1 MIIFFK
7 KQSNN
12 FKAITAMLL
21 AVFCV
26 TIMSVQAKLI
36 GIEFNAVQITFARAI
51 VVLILLM
58 PLIYKLGGLD
68 FLKTK
73 KPFLHFFRGLA
84 GLIGNVMFFLAFQ
97 RLPVADVTVISQ
109 AVPIFSCILA
119 IIFLG
124 ETIGWR
130 RWTAITIGFLGVII
144 AINPS
149 VNIAVAS
156 LYALGGT
163 LMWSTTIIFLRL
175 LGSTEHPVKTKIKK
189 VGKSIDQSFSK
200 NYYSEIG
207 LGIDFT
213 ARDLQ
218 EECKKNGHPWE
229 IAKSFDQSA
238 LISENFMDLN
248 SLSKLNFSLLK
259 NGEIV
264 QESNANKMI
273 FNIDQIISYVSN
285 YITLKTGDL
294 IFTGTPSGV
303 GPIKIGDN
311 LEGFINDKS
320 MFKVNIK

>member
-1 MIIFFK
+1 MIIFLK
-7 KQSNN
+7 EQSNN

-36 GIEFNAVQITFARAI
+36 GIEYNAVQITFARAI

-58 PLIYKLGGLD
+58 PFIYKLGGLN

-175 LGSTEHPVKTKIKK
+175 LGSTEHPVKTVFYFMLVSVLITSIFQPFLWKEPSFEVILLFIGIGIAALLTQLLMTYALQKAPASIVSPFNYTGIVWAIIFDYIIWNAHPMFATIFGGIIITISGIYIFKREAKIK
-189 VGKSIDQSFSK
+189 SIK
-200 NYYSEIG
+200 
-207 LGIDFT
+207 
-213 ARDLQ
+213 
-218 EECKKNGHPWE
+218 
-229 IAKSFDQSA
+229 
-238 LISENFMDLN
+238 
-248 SLSKLNFSLLK
+248 
-259 NGEIV
+259 
-264 QESNANKMI
+264 
-273 FNIDQIISYVSN
+273 
-285 YITLKTGDL
+285 
-294 IFTGTPSGV
+294 
-303 GPIKIGDN
+303 
-311 LEGFINDKS
+311 
-320 MFKVNIK
+320 

>member
-1 MIIFFK
+1 MIFFLK

-84 GLIGNVMFFLAFQ
+84 GLIGNVMFFLAYQ

-163 LMWSTTIIFLRL
+163 LMWSSTIIFLRL
-175 LGSTEHPVKTKIKK
+175 LGSTEHPVKT
-189 VGKSIDQSFSK
+189 VF
-200 NYYSEIG
+200 YFM
-207 LGIDFT
+207 LV
-213 ARDLQ
+213 
-218 EECKKNGHPWE
+218 
-229 IAKSFDQSA
+229 SA
-238 LISENFMDLN
+238 LITSIFQPFLWKEPSFEVI
-248 SLSKLNFSLLK
+248 LLFIGIGVAAFLTQLLMTYALQK
-259 NGEIV
+259 APASIV
-264 QESNANKMI
+264 SPFNYTGIIWAIIFDYIIWNAHPMFATI
-273 FNIDQIISYVSN
+273 FGGIIITISGI
-285 YITLKTGDL
+285 YIFKREAK
-294 IFTGTPSGV
+294 
-303 GPIKIGDN
+303 IK
-311 LEGFINDKS
+311 S
-320 MFKVNIK
+320 IK

>member
-12 FKAITAMLL
+12 FRAITAMLL

-36 GIEFNAVQITFARAI
+36 GIEYNAVQITFARAI

-58 PLIYKLGGLD
+58 PFIYKLGGLN

-175 LGSTEHPVKTKIKK
+175 LGSTEHPVKTVFYFMLVSVLITSIFQPFLWKEPSFEVILLFIGIGIAAFLTQLLMTYALQKAPASIVSPFNYTGIVWAIIFDYIIWNAHPMFATIFGGIIITISGIYIFKREAKIK
-189 VGKSIDQSFSK
+189 SIK
-200 NYYSEIG
+200 
-207 LGIDFT
+207 
-213 ARDLQ
+213 
-218 EECKKNGHPWE
+218 
-229 IAKSFDQSA
+229 
-238 LISENFMDLN
+238 
-248 SLSKLNFSLLK
+248 
-259 NGEIV
+259 
-264 QESNANKMI
+264 
-273 FNIDQIISYVSN
+273 
-285 YITLKTGDL
+285 
-294 IFTGTPSGV
+294 
-303 GPIKIGDN
+303 
-311 LEGFINDKS
+311 
-320 MFKVNIK
+320 

>member
-36 GIEFNAVQITFARAI
+36 GIEYNAVQITFARAI

-58 PLIYKLGGLD
+58 PFIYKLGGLN

-163 LMWSTTIIFLRL
+163 LMWSITIIFLRL
-175 LGSTEHPVKTKIKK
+175 LGSTEHPVKTVFYFMLVSVIVTSIFQPFLWKEPSFEVILLFIGIGIAAFLTQLLMTYALQKAPASIVSPFNYTGIVWAIIFDYIIWNAHPMFATIFGGIIITISGIYIFKREAKIK
-189 VGKSIDQSFSK
+189 SIK
-200 NYYSEIG
+200 
-207 LGIDFT
+207 
-213 ARDLQ
+213 
-218 EECKKNGHPWE
+218 
-229 IAKSFDQSA
+229 
-238 LISENFMDLN
+238 
-248 SLSKLNFSLLK
+248 
-259 NGEIV
+259 
-264 QESNANKMI
+264 
-273 FNIDQIISYVSN
+273 
-285 YITLKTGDL
+285 
-294 IFTGTPSGV
+294 
-303 GPIKIGDN
+303 
-311 LEGFINDKS
+311 
-320 MFKVNIK
+320 

>member
-36 GIEFNAVQITFARAI
+36 GIEYNAVQITFARAI

-58 PLIYKLGGLD
+58 PFIYKLGGLN

-175 LGSTEHPVKTKIKK
+175 LGSTEHPVKTVFYFMLVSVIVTSIFQPFLWKEPSFEVILLFIGIGIAAFLTQLLMTYALQKAPASIVSPFNYTGIVWAIIFDYIIWNAHPMFATIFGGIIITISGIYIFKREAKIK
-189 VGKSIDQSFSK
+189 SIK
-200 NYYSEIG
+200 
-207 LGIDFT
+207 
-213 ARDLQ
+213 
-218 EECKKNGHPWE
+218 
-229 IAKSFDQSA
+229 
-238 LISENFMDLN
+238 
-248 SLSKLNFSLLK
+248 
-259 NGEIV
+259 
-264 QESNANKMI
+264 
-273 FNIDQIISYVSN
+273 
-285 YITLKTGDL
+285 
-294 IFTGTPSGV
+294 
-303 GPIKIGDN
+303 
-311 LEGFINDKS
+311 
-320 MFKVNIK
+320 

>member
-1 MIIFFK
+1 MIFFLK
-7 KQSNN
+7 EQSNN

-36 GIEFNAVQITFARAI
+36 GIEYNAVQITFARAI

-58 PLIYKLGGLD
+58 PFIYKLGGLN

-175 LGSTEHPVKTKIKK
+175 LGSTEHPVKTVFYFMLVSVLITSIFQPFLWKEPSFEVILLFIGIGIAAFLTQLLMTYALQKAPASIVSPFNYTGIVWAIIFDYVIWNANPMFATIFGGIIITISGIYIFKREAKIKSTK
-189 VGKSIDQSFSK
+189 
-200 NYYSEIG
+200 
-207 LGIDFT
+207 
-213 ARDLQ
+213 
-218 EECKKNGHPWE
+218 
-229 IAKSFDQSA
+229 
-238 LISENFMDLN
+238 
-248 SLSKLNFSLLK
+248 
-259 NGEIV
+259 
-264 QESNANKMI
+264 
-273 FNIDQIISYVSN
+273 
-285 YITLKTGDL
+285 
-294 IFTGTPSGV
+294 
-303 GPIKIGDN
+303 
-311 LEGFINDKS
+311 
-320 MFKVNIK
+320 

>member
-36 GIEFNAVQITFARAI
+36 GIEYNAVQITFARAI

-58 PLIYKLGGLD
+58 PFIYKLGGLN

-163 LMWSTTIIFLRL
+163 LMWSITIIFLRL
-175 LGSTEHPVKTKIKK
+175 LGSTEHPVKTVFYFMLVSVIVTSIFQPFLWKEPSFEVILLFIGIGIAAFLTQLLMTYALQKAPASIVSPFNYTGIVWAIIFDYVIWNANPMFATIFGGIIITISGIYIFKREAKIKSTK
-189 VGKSIDQSFSK
+189 
-200 NYYSEIG
+200 
-207 LGIDFT
+207 
-213 ARDLQ
+213 
-218 EECKKNGHPWE
+218 
-229 IAKSFDQSA
+229 
-238 LISENFMDLN
+238 
-248 SLSKLNFSLLK
+248 
-259 NGEIV
+259 
-264 QESNANKMI
+264 
-273 FNIDQIISYVSN
+273 
-285 YITLKTGDL
+285 
-294 IFTGTPSGV
+294 
-303 GPIKIGDN
+303 
-311 LEGFINDKS
+311 
-320 MFKVNIK
+320 

>member
-36 GIEFNAVQITFARAI
+36 GIEYNAVQITFARAI

-58 PLIYKLGGLD
+58 PFIYKLGGLN

-175 LGSTEHPVKTKIKK
+175 LGSTEHPVKTVFYFMLVSVLITSIFQPFLWKEPSFEVILLFIGIGIAAFLTQLLMTYALQKAPASIVSPFNYTGIVWAIIFDYIIWNAHPVFATIFGGIIITISGIYIFKREAKIK
-189 VGKSIDQSFSK
+189 SIK
-200 NYYSEIG
+200 
-207 LGIDFT
+207 
-213 ARDLQ
+213 
-218 EECKKNGHPWE
+218 
-229 IAKSFDQSA
+229 
-238 LISENFMDLN
+238 
-248 SLSKLNFSLLK
+248 
-259 NGEIV
+259 
-264 QESNANKMI
+264 
-273 FNIDQIISYVSN
+273 
-285 YITLKTGDL
+285 
-294 IFTGTPSGV
+294 
-303 GPIKIGDN
+303 
-311 LEGFINDKS
+311 
-320 MFKVNIK
+320 

>member
-7 KQSNN
+7 KQPNN

-36 GIEFNAVQITFARAI
+36 GIEYNAVQITFARAI

-58 PLIYKLGGLD
+58 PFIYKLGGLN

-175 LGSTEHPVKTKIKK
+175 LGSTEHPVKTVFYFMLVSVLITSIFQPFLWKEPSFEVILLFIGIGIAAFLTQLLMTYALQKAPASIVSPFNYTGIVWAIIFDYIIWNAHPMFATIFGGIIITISGIYIFKREAKIK
-189 VGKSIDQSFSK
+189 SIK
-200 NYYSEIG
+200 
-207 LGIDFT
+207 
-213 ARDLQ
+213 
-218 EECKKNGHPWE
+218 
-229 IAKSFDQSA
+229 
-238 LISENFMDLN
+238 
-248 SLSKLNFSLLK
+248 
-259 NGEIV
+259 
-264 QESNANKMI
+264 
-273 FNIDQIISYVSN
+273 
-285 YITLKTGDL
+285 
-294 IFTGTPSGV
+294 
-303 GPIKIGDN
+303 
-311 LEGFINDKS
+311 
-320 MFKVNIK
+320 

>member
-12 FKAITAMLL
+12 FKDITAMLL

-36 GIEFNAVQITFARAI
+36 GIEYNAVQITFARAI

-58 PLIYKLGGLD
+58 PFIYKLGGLN

-175 LGSTEHPVKTKIKK
+175 LGSTEHPVKTVFYFMLVSVLITSIFQPFLWKEPSFEVILLFIGIGIAAFLTQLLMTYALQKAPASIVSPFNYTGIVWAIIFDYIIWNAHPMFATIFGGIIITISGIYIFKREAKIK
-189 VGKSIDQSFSK
+189 SIK
-200 NYYSEIG
+200 
-207 LGIDFT
+207 
-213 ARDLQ
+213 
-218 EECKKNGHPWE
+218 
-229 IAKSFDQSA
+229 
-238 LISENFMDLN
+238 
-248 SLSKLNFSLLK
+248 
-259 NGEIV
+259 
-264 QESNANKMI
+264 
-273 FNIDQIISYVSN
+273 
-285 YITLKTGDL
+285 
-294 IFTGTPSGV
+294 
-303 GPIKIGDN
+303 
-311 LEGFINDKS
+311 
-320 MFKVNIK
+320 

>member
-1 MIIFFK
+1 MIFFLK

-84 GLIGNVMFFLAFQ
+84 GLIGNVMFFLAYQ

-163 LMWSTTIIFLRL
+163 LMWSSTIIFLRL
-175 LGSTEHPVKTKIKK
+175 LGSTEHPVKTVFYFMLVSVLITSIFQPFLWKEPSFKVILLFIGIGVAAFLTQLLMTYALQKAPASIVSPFNYTGIVWAIIFDYIIWNAHPMFATIFGGIIITISGIYIFKREAKIK
-189 VGKSIDQSFSK
+189 SIK
-200 NYYSEIG
+200 
-207 LGIDFT
+207 
-213 ARDLQ
+213 
-218 EECKKNGHPWE
+218 
-229 IAKSFDQSA
+229 
-238 LISENFMDLN
+238 
-248 SLSKLNFSLLK
+248 
-259 NGEIV
+259 
-264 QESNANKMI
+264 
-273 FNIDQIISYVSN
+273 
-285 YITLKTGDL
+285 
-294 IFTGTPSGV
+294 
-303 GPIKIGDN
+303 
-311 LEGFINDKS
+311 
-320 MFKVNIK
+320 

>member
-1 MIIFFK
+1 LIIFFK

-36 GIEFNAVQITFARAI
+36 GIEYNAVQITFARAI

-58 PLIYKLGGLD
+58 PFIYKLGGLN

-175 LGSTEHPVKTKIKK
+175 LGSTEHPVKTVFYFMLVSVLITSIFQPFLWKEPSFEVILLFIGIGIAALLTQLLMTYALQKAPASIVSPFNYTGIVWAIIFDYIIWNAHPMFATIFGGIIITISGIYIFKREAKIK
-189 VGKSIDQSFSK
+189 SIK
-200 NYYSEIG
+200 
-207 LGIDFT
+207 
-213 ARDLQ
+213 
-218 EECKKNGHPWE
+218 
-229 IAKSFDQSA
+229 
-238 LISENFMDLN
+238 
-248 SLSKLNFSLLK
+248 
-259 NGEIV
+259 
-264 QESNANKMI
+264 
-273 FNIDQIISYVSN
+273 
-285 YITLKTGDL
+285 
-294 IFTGTPSGV
+294 
-303 GPIKIGDN
+303 
-311 LEGFINDKS
+311 
-320 MFKVNIK
+320 

>member
-84 GLIGNVMFFLAFQ
+84 GLIGNVMFFLAYQ

-163 LMWSTTIIFLRL
+163 LMWSSTIIFLRL
-175 LGSTEHPVKTKIKK
+175 LGSTEHPVKTVFYFMLVSVLITSIFQPFLWKEPSFEVILLFIGIGVAAFLTQLLMTYALQKAPASIVSPFNYTGIIWAIIFDYIIWNAHPMFATIFGGIIITISGIYIFKREAKIK
-189 VGKSIDQSFSK
+189 SIK
-200 NYYSEIG
+200 
-207 LGIDFT
+207 
-213 ARDLQ
+213 
-218 EECKKNGHPWE
+218 
-229 IAKSFDQSA
+229 
-238 LISENFMDLN
+238 
-248 SLSKLNFSLLK
+248 
-259 NGEIV
+259 
-264 QESNANKMI
+264 
-273 FNIDQIISYVSN
+273 
-285 YITLKTGDL
+285 
-294 IFTGTPSGV
+294 
-303 GPIKIGDN
+303 
-311 LEGFINDKS
+311 
-320 MFKVNIK
+320 

>member
-1 MIIFFK
+1 
-7 KQSNN
+7 
-12 FKAITAMLL
+12 MLL

-36 GIEFNAVQITFARAI
+36 GIEYNAVQITFARAI

-58 PLIYKLGGLD
+58 PFIYKLGGLN

-175 LGSTEHPVKTKIKK
+175 LGSTEHPVKTVFYFMLVSVLITSIFQPFLWKEPSFEVILLFIGIGIAAFLTQLLMTYALQKAPASIVSPFNYTGIVWAIIFDYIIWNAHPMFATIFGGIIITISGIYIFK
-189 VGKSIDQSFSK
+189 REAKMKSTK
-200 NYYSEIG
+200 
-207 LGIDFT
+207 
-213 ARDLQ
+213 
-218 EECKKNGHPWE
+218 
-229 IAKSFDQSA
+229 
-238 LISENFMDLN
+238 
-248 SLSKLNFSLLK
+248 
-259 NGEIV
+259 
-264 QESNANKMI
+264 
-273 FNIDQIISYVSN
+273 
-285 YITLKTGDL
+285 
-294 IFTGTPSGV
+294 
-303 GPIKIGDN
+303 
-311 LEGFINDKS
+311 
-320 MFKVNIK
+320 

>member
-1 MIIFFK
+1 MIIFLK
-7 KQSNN
+7 EQSNN

-36 GIEFNAVQITFARAI
+36 GIEYNAVQITFARAI

-58 PLIYKLGGLD
+58 PFIYKLGGLN

-175 LGSTEHPVKTKIKK
+175 LGSTEHPVKTVFYFMLVSVLITSIFQPFLWKEPSFEVILLFIGIGIAALLTQLLMTYALQKAPASIVSPFNYTGIIWAIIFDYIIWNAHPMFATIFGGIIITISGIYIFKREAKIK
-189 VGKSIDQSFSK
+189 SIK
-200 NYYSEIG
+200 
-207 LGIDFT
+207 
-213 ARDLQ
+213 
-218 EECKKNGHPWE
+218 
-229 IAKSFDQSA
+229 
-238 LISENFMDLN
+238 
-248 SLSKLNFSLLK
+248 
-259 NGEIV
+259 
-264 QESNANKMI
+264 
-273 FNIDQIISYVSN
+273 
-285 YITLKTGDL
+285 
-294 IFTGTPSGV
+294 
-303 GPIKIGDN
+303 
-311 LEGFINDKS
+311 
-320 MFKVNIK
+320 

>member
-36 GIEFNAVQITFARAI
+36 GIEYNAVQITFARAI

-58 PLIYKLGGLD
+58 PFIYKLGGLN

-175 LGSTEHPVKTKIKK
+175 LGSTEHPVKTVFYFMLVSVLITSIFQPFLWKEPSFEVILLFIGIGVAAFLTQLLMTYALQKAPASIVSPFNYTGIIWAIIFDYIIWNAHPMFATIFGGIIITISGIYIFKREAKIK
-189 VGKSIDQSFSK
+189 SIK
-200 NYYSEIG
+200 
-207 LGIDFT
+207 
-213 ARDLQ
+213 
-218 EECKKNGHPWE
+218 
-229 IAKSFDQSA
+229 
-238 LISENFMDLN
+238 
-248 SLSKLNFSLLK
+248 
-259 NGEIV
+259 
-264 QESNANKMI
+264 
-273 FNIDQIISYVSN
+273 
-285 YITLKTGDL
+285 
-294 IFTGTPSGV
+294 
-303 GPIKIGDN
+303 
-311 LEGFINDKS
+311 
-320 MFKVNIK
+320 

>member
-36 GIEFNAVQITFARAI
+36 GIEYNAVQITFARAI

-58 PLIYKLGGLD
+58 PFIYKLGGLN
-68 FLKTK
+68 FLKTQ

-163 LMWSTTIIFLRL
+163 LMWSITIIFLRL
-175 LGSTEHPVKTKIKK
+175 LGSTEHPVKTVFYFMLVSVIVTSIFQPFLWKEPSFEIILLFIGIGIAAFLTQLLMTYALQKAPASIVSPFNYTGIVWAIIFDYIIWNAHPMFATIFGGIIITISGIYIFKREAKIK
-189 VGKSIDQSFSK
+189 SIK
-200 NYYSEIG
+200 
-207 LGIDFT
+207 
-213 ARDLQ
+213 
-218 EECKKNGHPWE
+218 
-229 IAKSFDQSA
+229 
-238 LISENFMDLN
+238 
-248 SLSKLNFSLLK
+248 
-259 NGEIV
+259 
-264 QESNANKMI
+264 
-273 FNIDQIISYVSN
+273 
-285 YITLKTGDL
+285 
-294 IFTGTPSGV
+294 
-303 GPIKIGDN
+303 
-311 LEGFINDKS
+311 
-320 MFKVNIK
+320 

>member
-36 GIEFNAVQITFARAI
+36 GIEYNAVQITFARAI

-58 PLIYKLGGLD
+58 PFIYKLGGLN

-163 LMWSTTIIFLRL
+163 LMWSITIIFLRL
-175 LGSTEHPVKTKIKK
+175 LGSTEHPVKTVFYFMLVSVLITSIFQPFLWKEPSFEIILLFIGIGIAAFLTQLLMTYALQKAPASIVSPFNYTGIVWAIIFDYVIWNANPMFATIFGGIIITISGIYIFKREAKIKSTK
-189 VGKSIDQSFSK
+189 
-200 NYYSEIG
+200 
-207 LGIDFT
+207 
-213 ARDLQ
+213 
-218 EECKKNGHPWE
+218 
-229 IAKSFDQSA
+229 
-238 LISENFMDLN
+238 
-248 SLSKLNFSLLK
+248 
-259 NGEIV
+259 
-264 QESNANKMI
+264 
-273 FNIDQIISYVSN
+273 
-285 YITLKTGDL
+285 
-294 IFTGTPSGV
+294 
-303 GPIKIGDN
+303 
-311 LEGFINDKS
+311 
-320 MFKVNIK
+320 

>member
-36 GIEFNAVQITFARAI
+36 GIEYNAVQITFARAI

-58 PLIYKLGGLD
+58 PFIYKLGGLN

-163 LMWSTTIIFLRL
+163 LMWSITIIFLRL
-175 LGSTEHPVKTKIKK
+175 LGSTEHPVKTVFYFMLVSVIVTSIFQPFLWKEPSFEIILLFIGIGIAAFLTQLLMTYALQKAPASIVSPFNYTGIVWAIIFDYIIWNAHPMFATIFGGIIITISGIYIFKREAKIK
-189 VGKSIDQSFSK
+189 SIK
-200 NYYSEIG
+200 
-207 LGIDFT
+207 
-213 ARDLQ
+213 
-218 EECKKNGHPWE
+218 
-229 IAKSFDQSA
+229 
-238 LISENFMDLN
+238 
-248 SLSKLNFSLLK
+248 
-259 NGEIV
+259 
-264 QESNANKMI
+264 
-273 FNIDQIISYVSN
+273 
-285 YITLKTGDL
+285 
-294 IFTGTPSGV
+294 
-303 GPIKIGDN
+303 
-311 LEGFINDKS
+311 
-320 MFKVNIK
+320 

>member
-1 MIIFFK
+1 MIFFLK
-7 KQSNN
+7 EQSNN

-36 GIEFNAVQITFARAI
+36 GIEYNAVQITFARAI

-58 PLIYKLGGLD
+58 PFIYKLGGLN

-144 AINPS
+144 AINP
-149 VNIAVAS
+149 
-156 LYALGGT
+156 
-163 LMWSTTIIFLRL
+163 
-175 LGSTEHPVKTKIKK
+175 
-189 VGKSIDQSFSK
+189 
-200 NYYSEIG
+200 
-207 LGIDFT
+207 
-213 ARDLQ
+213 
-218 EECKKNGHPWE
+218 
-229 IAKSFDQSA
+229 
-238 LISENFMDLN
+238 
-248 SLSKLNFSLLK
+248 
-259 NGEIV
+259 
-264 QESNANKMI
+264 
-273 FNIDQIISYVSN
+273 
-285 YITLKTGDL
+285 
-294 IFTGTPSGV
+294 
-303 GPIKIGDN
+303 
-311 LEGFINDKS
+311 
-320 MFKVNIK
+320 

>member
-1 MIIFFK
+1 MIFFLK
-7 KQSNN
+7 EQSNN

-36 GIEFNAVQITFARAI
+36 GIEYNAVQITFARAI

-58 PLIYKLGGLD
+58 PFIYKLGGLN

-163 LMWSTTIIFLRL
+163 LMWSITIIFLRL
-175 LGSTEHPVKTKIKK
+175 LGSTEHPVKTVFYFMLVSVIVTSIFQPFLWKEPSFEVILLFIGIGIAALLTQLLMTYALQKAPASIVSPFNYTGIVWAIIFDYIIWNAHPMFATIFGGIIITISGIYIFKREAKIKSTK
-189 VGKSIDQSFSK
+189 
-200 NYYSEIG
+200 
-207 LGIDFT
+207 
-213 ARDLQ
+213 
-218 EECKKNGHPWE
+218 
-229 IAKSFDQSA
+229 
-238 LISENFMDLN
+238 
-248 SLSKLNFSLLK
+248 
-259 NGEIV
+259 
-264 QESNANKMI
+264 
-273 FNIDQIISYVSN
+273 
-285 YITLKTGDL
+285 
-294 IFTGTPSGV
+294 
-303 GPIKIGDN
+303 
-311 LEGFINDKS
+311 
-320 MFKVNIK
+320 

>member
-1 MIIFFK
+1 MIFFLK
-7 KQSNN
+7 EQSNN

-36 GIEFNAVQITFARAI
+36 GIEYNAVQITFARAI

-58 PLIYKLGGLD
+58 PFIYKLGGLN

-175 LGSTEHPVKTKIKK
+175 LGSTEHPVKTVFYFMLVSVLITSIFQPFLWKEPSFEVILLFIGIGIAAFLTQLLMTYALQKAPASIVSPFNYTGIVWAIIFDYIIWNAHPMFATIFGGIIITISGIYIFKREAKIK
-189 VGKSIDQSFSK
+189 SI
-200 NYYSEIG
+200 
-207 LGIDFT
+207 T
-213 ARDLQ
+213 
-218 EECKKNGHPWE
+218 
-229 IAKSFDQSA
+229 
-238 LISENFMDLN
+238 
-248 SLSKLNFSLLK
+248 
-259 NGEIV
+259 
-264 QESNANKMI
+264 
-273 FNIDQIISYVSN
+273 
-285 YITLKTGDL
+285 
-294 IFTGTPSGV
+294 
-303 GPIKIGDN
+303 
-311 LEGFINDKS
+311 
-320 MFKVNIK
+320 

>member
-36 GIEFNAVQITFARAI
+36 GIEYNAVQITFARAI

-58 PLIYKLGGLD
+58 PFIYKLGGLN

-156 LYALGGT
+156 IYALGGT

-175 LGSTEHPVKTKIKK
+175 LGSTEHPVKTVFYFMLVSVLITSIFQPFLWKEPSFEVILLVIGIGIAAFLTQLLMTYALQKAPASIVSPFNYTGIVWAIIFDYIIWNAHPMFATIFGGIIITISGIYIFKREAKIK
-189 VGKSIDQSFSK
+189 SIK
-200 NYYSEIG
+200 
-207 LGIDFT
+207 
-213 ARDLQ
+213 
-218 EECKKNGHPWE
+218 
-229 IAKSFDQSA
+229 
-238 LISENFMDLN
+238 
-248 SLSKLNFSLLK
+248 
-259 NGEIV
+259 
-264 QESNANKMI
+264 
-273 FNIDQIISYVSN
+273 
-285 YITLKTGDL
+285 
-294 IFTGTPSGV
+294 
-303 GPIKIGDN
+303 
-311 LEGFINDKS
+311 
-320 MFKVNIK
+320 

>member
-1 MIIFFK
+1 
-7 KQSNN
+7 
-12 FKAITAMLL
+12 MLL

-36 GIEFNAVQITFARAI
+36 GIEYNAVQITFARAI

-58 PLIYKLGGLD
+58 PFIYKLGGLN

-163 LMWSTTIIFLRL
+163 LMWSITIIFLRL
-175 LGSTEHPVKTKIKK
+175 LGSTEHPVKTVFYFMLVSVIVTSIFQPFLWKEPSFEIILLFIGIGIAAFLTQLLMTYALQKAPASIVSPFNYTGIVWAIIFDYIIWNAHPMFATIFGGIIITISGIYIFKREAKIK
-189 VGKSIDQSFSK
+189 SIK
-200 NYYSEIG
+200 
-207 LGIDFT
+207 
-213 ARDLQ
+213 
-218 EECKKNGHPWE
+218 
-229 IAKSFDQSA
+229 
-238 LISENFMDLN
+238 
-248 SLSKLNFSLLK
+248 
-259 NGEIV
+259 
-264 QESNANKMI
+264 
-273 FNIDQIISYVSN
+273 
-285 YITLKTGDL
+285 
-294 IFTGTPSGV
+294 
-303 GPIKIGDN
+303 
-311 LEGFINDKS
+311 
-320 MFKVNIK
+320 

>member
-36 GIEFNAVQITFARAI
+36 GIEYNAVQITFARAI

-58 PLIYKLGGLD
+58 PFIYKLGGLN

-163 LMWSTTIIFLRL
+163 LMWSITIIFLRL
-175 LGSTEHPVKTKIKK
+175 LGSTEHPVKTVFYFMLVSVLITSIFQPFLWKEPSFEVILLFIGIGIAAFLTQLLMTYALQKAPASIVSPFNYTGIVWAIIFDYIIWNAHPMFATIFGGIIITISGIYIFKREAKIK
-189 VGKSIDQSFSK
+189 SIK
-200 NYYSEIG
+200 
-207 LGIDFT
+207 
-213 ARDLQ
+213 
-218 EECKKNGHPWE
+218 
-229 IAKSFDQSA
+229 
-238 LISENFMDLN
+238 
-248 SLSKLNFSLLK
+248 
-259 NGEIV
+259 
-264 QESNANKMI
+264 
-273 FNIDQIISYVSN
+273 
-285 YITLKTGDL
+285 
-294 IFTGTPSGV
+294 
-303 GPIKIGDN
+303 
-311 LEGFINDKS
+311 
-320 MFKVNIK
+320 

>member
-1 MIIFFK
+1 MIFFLK
-7 KQSNN
+7 EQSNN

-36 GIEFNAVQITFARAI
+36 GIEYNAVQITFARAI

-58 PLIYKLGGLD
+58 PFIYKLGGLN

-163 LMWSTTIIFLRL
+163 LMWSITIIFLRL
-175 LGSTEHPVKTKIKK
+175 LGSTEHPVKTVFYFMLVSVIVTSIFQPFLWKEPSFEIILLFIGIGIAAFLTQLLMTYALQKAPASIVSPFNYTGIVWAIIFDYIIWNAHPMFATIFGGIIITISGIYIFKREAKIK
-189 VGKSIDQSFSK
+189 SIK
-200 NYYSEIG
+200 
-207 LGIDFT
+207 
-213 ARDLQ
+213 
-218 EECKKNGHPWE
+218 
-229 IAKSFDQSA
+229 
-238 LISENFMDLN
+238 
-248 SLSKLNFSLLK
+248 
-259 NGEIV
+259 
-264 QESNANKMI
+264 
-273 FNIDQIISYVSN
+273 
-285 YITLKTGDL
+285 
-294 IFTGTPSGV
+294 
-303 GPIKIGDN
+303 
-311 LEGFINDKS
+311 
-320 MFKVNIK
+320 

>member
-36 GIEFNAVQITFARAI
+36 GIEYNAVQITFARAI

-58 PLIYKLGGLD
+58 PFIYKLGGLN

-175 LGSTEHPVKTKIKK
+175 LGSTEHPVKPVFYFMLVSVLITSIFQPFLWKEPSFEVILLFIGIGIAAFLTQLLMTYALQKAPASIVSPFNYTGIVWAIIFDYIIWNAHPMFATIFGGIIITISGIYIFKREAKIK
-189 VGKSIDQSFSK
+189 SIK
-200 NYYSEIG
+200 
-207 LGIDFT
+207 
-213 ARDLQ
+213 
-218 EECKKNGHPWE
+218 
-229 IAKSFDQSA
+229 
-238 LISENFMDLN
+238 
-248 SLSKLNFSLLK
+248 
-259 NGEIV
+259 
-264 QESNANKMI
+264 
-273 FNIDQIISYVSN
+273 
-285 YITLKTGDL
+285 
-294 IFTGTPSGV
+294 
-303 GPIKIGDN
+303 
-311 LEGFINDKS
+311 
-320 MFKVNIK
+320 

>member
-1 MIIFFK
+1 MIFFFK

-36 GIEFNAVQITFARAI
+36 GIEYNAVQITFARAI

-58 PLIYKLGGLD
+58 PLIYKLGGLY

-73 KPFLHFFRGLA
+73 KLFLHFFRGLA

-175 LGSTEHPVKTKIKK
+175 LGSTEHPVKTVFYFMLVSVLITSIFQPFLWKEPSFEVILLFIGIGIAALLTQLLMTYALQKAPASIVSPFNYTGIVWAIIFDYIIWNAHPMFATIFGGIIITISGIYIFKREAKIK
-189 VGKSIDQSFSK
+189 SIK
-200 NYYSEIG
+200 
-207 LGIDFT
+207 
-213 ARDLQ
+213 
-218 EECKKNGHPWE
+218 
-229 IAKSFDQSA
+229 
-238 LISENFMDLN
+238 
-248 SLSKLNFSLLK
+248 
-259 NGEIV
+259 
-264 QESNANKMI
+264 
-273 FNIDQIISYVSN
+273 
-285 YITLKTGDL
+285 
-294 IFTGTPSGV
+294 
-303 GPIKIGDN
+303 
-311 LEGFINDKS
+311 
-320 MFKVNIK
+320 

>member
-36 GIEFNAVQITFARAI
+36 GIEYNAVQITFARAI

-58 PLIYKLGGLD
+58 PFIYKLGGLN

-175 LGSTEHPVKTKIKK
+175 LGSTEHPVKTVFYFMLVSVLITSIFQPFLWKEPSFEIILLFIGIGIAAFLTQLLMTYALQKAPASIVSPFNYTGIVWAIIFDYVIWNANPMFATIFGGIIITISGIYIFKREAKIKSTK
-189 VGKSIDQSFSK
+189 
-200 NYYSEIG
+200 
-207 LGIDFT
+207 
-213 ARDLQ
+213 
-218 EECKKNGHPWE
+218 
-229 IAKSFDQSA
+229 
-238 LISENFMDLN
+238 
-248 SLSKLNFSLLK
+248 
-259 NGEIV
+259 
-264 QESNANKMI
+264 
-273 FNIDQIISYVSN
+273 
-285 YITLKTGDL
+285 
-294 IFTGTPSGV
+294 
-303 GPIKIGDN
+303 
-311 LEGFINDKS
+311 
-320 MFKVNIK
+320 